1 MSDMQS
7 FDLHAAILQQSADA
21 IIFADPVGLIRL
33 WNGAAERLFGIAA
46 GDAIGKSLDIIIPER
61 LRAPHWRGYNAA
73 MQAGRTEH
81 AGKPTLTKA
90 LHASGESIY
99 VQMSFAVVVAPDGA
113 MQGSVAIARS
123 APAPTPATPR

>member
-1 MSDMQS
+1 MGVALVDIGDLEECPSDTLPG
-7 FDLHAAILQQSADA
+7 F
-21 IIFADPVGLIRL
+21 
-33 WNGAAERLFGIAA
+33 
-46 GDAIGKSLDIIIPER
+46 PER